1 MKFTK
6 SLFKGCFLFSEK
18 KDPIKPFSRF
28 VFPKTPLSFKEKQ
41 TVPIHINKDSLNSGI
56 RLTRL
61 FLTDSLPFF
70 CYYGITFFFGPVFDL
85 HLLHNLTLLGLLGF
99 PVYRCDKYIKEN
111 DFVVKEL
118 HIDKN
123 GRDLIAI
130 IDKSVKTGF
139 KPQKNEKINEDFK
152 PELRHS
158 KNWIL
163 VIRFQYSEITG
174 CQKEKDGKKILLTI
188 NSGKHGSLNLK
199 IDLNNHLETIS
210 QEYLDILISQ
220 GKISTS

>member
-1 MKFTK
+1 M
-6 SLFKGCFLFSEK
+6 FSEK
-18 KDPIKPFSRF
+18 KSQIKPFSRL
-28 VFPKTPLSFKEKQ
+28 VIPKTPLPFKERQ
-41 TVPIHINKDSLNSGI
+41 TVPIHVNKDSLNSGL
-56 RLTRL
+56 RLAKL
-61 FLTDSLPFF
+61 FLTNSLPFF
-70 CYYGITFFFGPVFDL
+70 CYYGVTVFIGPVFDL

-99 PVYRCDKYIKEN
+99 PIYRCDRYIKEN

-130 IDKSVKTGF
+130 IDKSAKTGF
-139 KPQKNEKINEDFK
+139 KPQEHEKVDEDFK

-174 CQKEKDGKKILLTI
+174 CQKEKDGKKVLLSL
-188 NSGKHGSLNLK
+188 NSMKHGSLNLK
-199 IDLNNHLETIS
+199 IELNHHLETIS